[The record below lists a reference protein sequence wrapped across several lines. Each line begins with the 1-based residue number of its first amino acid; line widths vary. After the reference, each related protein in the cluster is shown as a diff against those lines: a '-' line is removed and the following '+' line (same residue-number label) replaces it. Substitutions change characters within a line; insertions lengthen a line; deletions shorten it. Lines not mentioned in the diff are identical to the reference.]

1 MGDTFGAPSAPT
13 ATATATA
20 TGNANIKTDLF
31 ELGSALSL
39 GQSTK
44 PGPPAAAAA
53 AGTLL
58 DGFLGESGGERALT
72 NGAPT
77 HAIPSITVLDKCGV
91 KVVLTFVREPAS
103 DATRLSTLITAQV
116 SNASVSN
123 IEQFVLQAAV
133 PKQFQ
138 LQMLAPSGLHLP
150 ANSVDSL
157 TQPMRIASPPQVFA
171 CSTNTYEYSN
181 FQSTLLCALYL

>member
-1 MGDTFGAPSAPT
+1 M
-13 ATATATA
+13 
-20 TGNANIKTDLF
+20 F

-44 PGPPAAAAA
+44 PGPPAAAA
-53 AGTLL
+53 GTLL
-58 DGFLGESGGERALT
+58 DGFLGGGSHAESGGERALT

-77 HAIPSITVLDKCGV
+77 HAIPPITVFDKCGV
-91 KVVLTFVREPAS
+91 KVVLVFVREPAS

-138 LQMLAPSGLHLP
+138 LQMLAPSGLQLP
-150 ANSVDSL
+150 ANSVDLL
-157 TQPMRIASPPQVFA
+157 TQPMRIASPPQV
-171 CSTNTYEYSN
+171 NTYSN
-181 FQSTLLCALYL
+181 VIYYVLYI

>member
-1 MGDTFGAPSAPT
+1 VGP
-13 ATATATA
+13 
-20 TGNANIKTDLF
+20 
-31 ELGSALSL
+31 
-39 GQSTK
+39 STK
-44 PGPPAAAAA
+44 PSPA

-58 DGFLGESGGERALT
+58 DGLLGGGSLT

-77 HAIPSITVLDKCGV
+77 HAIPSITAFDKAGVRVLLV
-91 KVVLTFVREPAS
+91 FVREPAS

-116 SNASVSN
+116 SNASGSS

-157 TQPMRIASPPQVFA
+157 TQPMRIASPPQQPIRMRLRLQYQVDGHDVVEQ
-171 CSTNTYEYSN
+171 TEVSN
-181 FQSTLLCALYL
+181 LPPSLWQ